1 MKDFSHG
8 RLDLMLS
15 EQQAEL
21 ARLAAPNCPGET
33 HETTLF
39 SVFPFNHRVRLLWRF
54 DCDWWFA
61 VTHSSTPDMRVFL
74 L

>member
-8 RLDLMLS
+8 CLDLKLS

-33 HETTLF
+33 RETTLF
-39 SVFPFNHRVRLLWRF
+39 SVFTFGDLIVIGGLLSLTQ
-54 DCDWWFA
+54 
-61 VTHSSTPDMRVFL
+61 VGYP
-74 L
+74 

>member
-1 MKDFSHG
+1 MKDFSH
-8 RLDLMLS
+8 RRPDLKLS

-39 SVFPFNHRVRLLWRF
+39 SVLFSVCFGDLIVIGAEPA
-54 DCDWWFA
+54 C
-61 VTHSSTPDMRVFL
+61 HSL
-74 L
+74 K